1 MTTDEF
7 LTEIENLGYGFHD
20 DKRYIEIFCS
30 SDGNS
35 YRRIATVGKIKKGIV
50 DTHTLYQGCNSEND
64 DELLDLIF
72 EYIKTPVEERE
83 MAGCYAYFLG
93 QFSDGSYFRYAL
105 TYSDRLGAGLVEV
118 SPQTRL
124 RDVSIFEEGDSVL
137 DDIDLSMFVKVAVN
151 RDGTLIKDEEMEDAY
166 RKES

>member
-7 LTEIENLGYGFHD
+7 LTEVENLGYGFHNG
-20 DKRYIEIFCS
+20 KRYIKIFFDS
-30 SDGNS
+30 NGISEEG
-35 YRRIATVGKIKKGIV
+35 YRRIATIDKIRKGKVETRTI
-50 DTHTLYQGCNSEND
+50 YQGYNSEND

-83 MAGCYAYFLG
+83 MADCYAYFLD
-93 QFSDGSYFRYAL
+93 QFSDDSYFRYAL

-137 DDIDLSMFVKVAVN
+137 DDIDLSMFVEVAVN
-151 RDGTLIKDEEMEDAY
+151 RNGEVVNEQ
-166 RKES
+166 R